1 MEHFIKRLSAC
12 IIDFIVVFLFI
23 SIINNILF
31 VPLSLLKIPVISS
44 YYPYVVTVGVTLA
57 YFTIMEAKTNKTIGK
72 MVMGLYVSDEEG
84 YISYFSAFV
93 RNITKCFWI
102 PLVFDVL
109 IGKILGFP
117 SRLFDKLA
125 GTDVYADDELEVY
138 DENKIDE
145 PESTQKIESTSVM
158 VIDEKLED
166 KFNQDSKTAE
176 EVVEKSAEVSKQESE
191 KTLKSVKKDS
201 PSKEVSTEDEI
212 IIDTTSEDDESKD
225 IKVKEV
231 SEAKADEPEVLFAD
245 DSDIDST
252 YHKLN
257 KKEEAKT
264 TKKSNP
270 KSTKKQE
277 DTAETTENNNDK
289 KSEEPYEDEIL
300 DLIIEEEEGF
310 DSFVELTKD
319 DF

>member
-191 KTLKSVKKDS
+191 KTVKSVKKDS

-257 KKEEAKT
+257 KKEDAKT

-300 DLIIEEEEGF
+300 DLIIEEEEGS

>member
-1 MEHFIKRLSAC
+1 
-12 IIDFIVVFLFI
+12 
-23 SIINNILF
+23 
-31 VPLSLLKIPVISS
+31 
-44 YYPYVVTVGVTLA
+44 VVTVGVTLA

-191 KTLKSVKKDS
+191 KTVKSVKKDS
-201 PSKEVSTEDEI
+201 TSKEVSTEDEI

-257 KKEEAKT
+257 KKEDAKT

-300 DLIIEEEEGF
+300 DLIIEEEEGS

>member
-191 KTLKSVKKDS
+191 KTVKSVKKDS

-257 KKEEAKT
+257 KKEDAKT

-300 DLIIEEEEGF
+300 DLIIEEEEGS

-319 DF
+319 YF

>member
-1 MEHFIKRLSAC
+1 METK
-12 IIDFIVVFLFI
+12 
-23 SIINNILF
+23 NN
-31 VPLSLLKIPVISS
+31 KDNGK
-44 YYPYVVTVGVTLA
+44 VG
-57 YFTIMEAKTNKTIGK
+57 
-72 MVMGLYVSDEEG
+72 MGLYVSDEEG

-191 KTLKSVKKDS
+191 KTVKSVKKDS

-257 KKEEAKT
+257 KKEDAKT

-300 DLIIEEEEGF
+300 DLIIEEEEGS

>member
-158 VIDEKLED
+158 AIDEKLED

-191 KTLKSVKKDS
+191 KTVKSVKKDS

-252 YHKLN
+252 YHKSD

-270 KSTKKQE
+270 KSTKKQD

-300 DLIIEEEEGF
+300 DLIIEEEEGS